1 MIDKLVR
8 LIGRDRAWRLGRALY
23 MAARGEGLNDM
34 ATNGER
40 DLVRRIIAISTRQP
54 VTIVDCGGNLGEWT
68 AMALAEA
75 AAAGKAAHIDI
86 LEPAPAAFAALQA
99 RFAGNPAVAIHNV
112 ALSDTEGTA
121 DFHLVSPTGGTNS
134 LVADAASDTATIPVE
149 TARGE
154 NLLPKFGDGTVD
166 FLKIDTEGHDFAVLA
181 GLDQMLSRQA
191 IGAIQF
197 EYNHR
202 WLHSGRSMLD
212 LFRLAERHGYRVGR
226 ADGRIIDVYDRWNA
240 ENDRF
245 FEWNYLLLR
254 PDVAKA
260 IGAREGRWSEANTL
274 VAV

>member
-1 MIDKLVR
+1 MIDILVR

-40 DLVRRIIAISTRQP
+40 DLVRRVFGLSPGQSFK
-54 VTIVDCGGNLGEWT
+54 IVDCGGNLGDWT
-68 AMALAEA
+68 AMALEEA
-75 AAAGKAAHIDI
+75 TAAGKEAHVDV

-99 RFAGNPAVAIHNV
+99 RFADDPRIAVHNL
-112 ALSDTEGTA
+112 ALSDVDGTA
-121 DFHLVSPTGGTNS
+121 NFHLVSPTGGTNS
-134 LVADAASDTATIPVE
+134 LVADVAPESATISVA
-149 TARGE
+149 TARGDS
-154 NLLPKFGDGTVD
+154 LLPSLGTGEID
-166 FLKIDTEGHDFAVLA
+166 LLKIDTEGHDFAVLA
-181 GLDQMLSRQA
+181 GMEHLLHRQG

-212 LFRLAERHGYRVGR
+212 VFRLAYRHGYRVGR

-254 PDVAKA
+254 PDVARA
-260 IGAREGRWSEANTL
+260 IGAREARWSEANTL
-274 VAV
+274 VAR